1 MLLAAGEVDASHRVG
16 CVWFTYHIHTQQ
28 VLEVGRSTSKLVLGF
43 LDHTEREE
51 GEEETE
57 IVPSVRLWSG
67 WS

>member
-28 VLEVGRSTSKLVLGF
+28 VLEVGRSTSKLVPGF
-43 LDHTEREE
+43 PDHTEREE

-57 IVPSVRLWSG
+57 IVSSVRLWSG